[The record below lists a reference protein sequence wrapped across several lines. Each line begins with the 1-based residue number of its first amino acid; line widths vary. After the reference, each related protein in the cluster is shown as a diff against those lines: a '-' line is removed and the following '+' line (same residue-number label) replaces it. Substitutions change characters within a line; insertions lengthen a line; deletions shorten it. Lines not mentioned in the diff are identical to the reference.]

1 MTESLT
7 LTKFDSPYR
16 IASNVL
22 VTEHVTLTVQPSVEL
37 RFSPGVMLAINGT
50 LIAEVSTDCHNT
62 VIIRIIL
69 VCTASL
75 QIANTI
81 DYTGVYSP
89 PHTRADL
96 EFLSG
101 GGGGWVGGGG
111 GAVGWGGGRGGVG
124 EGEGGR
130 FLLSARCHNM
140 APRDRMLIFSQ
151 RLCHLHP
158 VEL

>member
-1 MTESLT
+1 MPSTFVAVLLILTCAHCNGVHGFDIQQGGVMTESLT

-89 PHTRADL
+89 PHTRAYL

-101 GGGGWVGGGG
+101 GG
-111 GAVGWGGGRGGVG
+111 RVG
-124 EGEGGR
+124 EGEGGSFFVR
-130 FLLSARCHNM
+130 QVS
-140 APRDRMLIFSQ
+140 
-151 RLCHLHP
+151 
-158 VEL
+158 